1 MTINYDFILEA
12 MKYSNSSLES
22 SEHCK
27 HGFLLQ
33 YVLSKDQ
40 IKNFF
45 GDFGSYVHGV
55 LEKYFKHELAEFELP
70 KYYEEHYREEVTAQL
85 PPYPPNMGETYYND
99 GLNSFLNI
107 DFDLD
112 KYDIISI
119 EEYMNFEYNGI
130 NLVIK
135 PDVILRDKDTGE
147 YILLDIKTHKLKGN
161 KTDNKSIEGYMRQA
175 QLYTYGIWQVKNIQ
189 ISKIMIWYFRNQQ
202 ITETAVDPLKIM
214 ETMDWVDNAVKEI
227 KQEEKWE
234 ANLSKSNAFWC
245 EHICSVSLACQPRL
259 SQQKEK

>member
-1 MTINYDFILEA
+1 MNNYDFILES
-12 MKYSNSSLES
+12 MRYSNSSLES

-33 YVLSKDQ
+33 YVLSKEG
-40 IKNFF
+40 ISSFF
-45 GDFGSYVHGV
+45 GDFGTYIHDV
-55 LEKYFKHELAEFELP
+55 LEKYFKRELAEFELP
-70 KYYEEHYREEVTAQL
+70 KYYEEHYREKVTAQL

-99 GLNSFLNI
+99 GLNFFLNI

-112 KYDIISI
+112 KYDIVSI
-119 EEYMNFEYNGI
+119 EEYMYFEYNEK

-135 PDVILRDKDTGE
+135 PDIILRDKDTGE

-161 KTDNKSIEGYMRQA
+161 KTDNKTIEGYMRQA
-175 QLYTYGIWQVKNIQ
+175 QLYTYGIWQVKGIQ
-189 ISKIMIWYFRNQQ
+189 ISKIMIWYVRNQQ
-202 ITETAVDPLKIM
+202 ITETAVDSLKIM

-234 ANLSKSNAFWC
+234 ANLSKSNDYWC
-245 EHICSVSLACQPRL
+245 SHICSMSLVCQSRL
-259 SQQKEK
+259 QKEK

>member
-1 MTINYDFILEA
+1 MTVNYDFILES
-12 MKYSNSSLES
+12 MRYSNSSLES

-33 YVLSKDQ
+33 YILSKDQ
-40 IKNFF
+40 VPNFF
-45 GDFGSYVHGV
+45 GQYGSYVHNV
-55 LEKYFKHELAEFELP
+55 LEKYFKRELAEFELP
-70 KYYEEHYREEVTAQL
+70 KYYEKHYKEEITAPL

-99 GLNSFLNI
+99 GLVSFLNM

-112 KYDIISI
+112 KYDLISI
-119 EEYMNFEYNGI
+119 EEYINFEYNGI

-135 PDVILRDKDTGE
+135 PDVILQDMDTGE

-161 KTDNKSIEGYMRQA
+161 KTDNKSIDGYMRQA

-202 ITETAVDPLKIM
+202 ITETTVDPLKIM
-214 ETMDWVDNAVKEI
+214 ETMNWVDNAVKEI

-234 ANLSKSNAFWC
+234 ANLSKSNDYWC
-245 EHICSVSLACQPRL
+245 EHICSMSLQCQPRL
-259 SQQKEK
+259 QKGK